1 VPDSL
6 RWIIEGR
13 RRLTPPSV
21 ADEERMATER
31 VLNDDS
37 PQRGDIVSTNKGLF
51 VFRGR
56 SDQEWLESDFIAL
69 PPHEKTQCGCA
80 LTDAGGE

>member
-56 SDQEWLESDFIAL
+56 SDQERHESDFIAL
-69 PPHEKTQCGCA
+69 PPH
-80 LTDAGGE
+80 